1 MKNMKI
7 LGIVDLIAALM
18 LVAVAYRME
27 IPRNLLIAI
36 VIILIIKALIFLI
49 SIGGLI
55 DMAAAVLLILASF
68 FTLPATALLIAAI
81 LIGQK
86 GLFSMLAME

>member
-18 LVAVAYRME
+18 LVAVAYHME